1 MISVTPARLARA
13 GQSFIGKRM
22 SRVRD
27 TVLASLSAIG
37 ARSEA
42 SFYADQFADLA
53 PERFALLVIDPRSL
67 HAPLLEAFISNLRLL
82 SDLELTP
89 IIVLGVLDE
98 DHTHVRFQS
107 QKLTRQ
113 LTDVGVSSVRL
124 NTATYGL
131 ISEVRKTC
139 HSGRIPILEVTDTRN
154 RLDLGDLIE
163 TLLPDKV
170 IFLQPSGGLSR
181 HGRRISVINV
191 DHDQTEDYT
200 QSIGQSQFVDLV
212 KQLLRDVDTQT
223 HYVMASPLN
232 LIAELF
238 TEKGSGTLIR
248 RGAHIKEYKTYR
260 ALDLDVL
267 EHSLEV
273 SFGRRLRSDFFKGG
287 IKRIFIEKN
296 YRSGIILKS
305 VDDLTYMSK
314 FWVRREARGE
324 GIARDLWNALSVE
337 NTKFFWRSRSDN
349 PFNDWYTRRCDGM
362 QRLDGWTVFWVGL
375 SVSQVRRAIEHAQNL
390 PEDFKAS
397 LPPVEV
403 DS

>member
-1 MISVTPARLARA
+1 
-13 GQSFIGKRM
+13 M

-42 SFYADQFADLA
+42 SFYADQFASLA
-53 PERFALLVIDPRSL
+53 PERFALLVVDPRAL

-113 LTDVGVSSVRL
+113 LTDVGVSTVRL

-131 ISEVRKTC
+131 IAEVRKTC
-139 HSGRIPILEVTDTRN
+139 ESGRIPVLEVTDTRN
-154 RLDLGDLIE
+154 RLDIGDLIE
-163 TLLPDKV
+163 SLLPDKV

-181 HGRRISVINV
+181 QGRRISVINV
-191 DHDQTEDYT
+191 DHDETEDYT

-212 KQLLRDVDTQT
+212 KQLLRNLDTNTQ
-223 HYVMASPLN
+223 YVMASPLN

-248 RGAHIKEYKTYR
+248 RGANIKEYKTYR
-260 ALDLDVL
+260 ALDLDIL
-267 EHSLEV
+267 EHSLEA
-273 SFGRRLRSDFFKGG
+273 SFGRRLRSDFFKSG
-287 IKRIFIEKN
+287 IHRIFIEEN

-305 VDDLTYMSK
+305 QDDLTYMSK

-324 GIARDLWNALSVE
+324 GIARDLWNALTTEHS
-337 NTKFFWRSRSDN
+337 KLFWRSRADN
-349 PFNDWYTRRCDGM
+349 PFNEWYTDRCDGM
-362 QRLDGWTVFWVGL
+362 QRLNDWTVFWIGL
-375 SVSQVRRAIEHAQNL
+375 SVSQVRRAIEMAQNL
-390 PEDFKAS
+390 PEDFMAS
-397 LPPVEV
+397 IPPIETAPTETPP
-403 DS
+403 